1 MPAATTGEALAAIR
15 AWVRFDQA
23 LAAFNRS
30 LEAEFRITG
39 AQLAMLRIIEE
50 RAPVT
55 LAELRAALIMHPATL
70 GQLVGRLAERGLVT
84 RSPDPAD
91 RRRRRVLVTARG
103 RRLLGTAPVAGPVRL
118 RSVPVEADR
127 LTRVAQAFNDVIDLF
142 GLGRWATP

>member
-1 MPAATTGEALAAIR
+1 MPAATTAEALAAIR

-39 AQLAMLRIIEE
+39 VQLAMLRIIEE

-55 LAELRAALIMHPATL
+55 LAELRAALILHPATL
-70 GQLVGRLAERGLVT
+70 GQLVDRLATRGLVS

-91 RRRRRVLVTARG
+91 RRRRRVMVTARG
-103 RRLLGTAPVAGPVRL
+103 RRLLRAAPVAGPVRL

-127 LTRVAQAFNDVIDLF
+127 VSRLAQGFDDAIDVF
-142 GLGRWATP
+142 GLGRWATR